1 MNDMYMHYRAW
12 PSRFIQYYNTMNDMY
27 LYSHSKRIQILSGG
41 QTVGMEGVE
50 LRQFITQQQ
59 ESVEEREIEN
69 ASAAEA

>member
-1 MNDMYMHYRAW
+1 
-12 PSRFIQYYNTMNDMY
+12 MNDMY